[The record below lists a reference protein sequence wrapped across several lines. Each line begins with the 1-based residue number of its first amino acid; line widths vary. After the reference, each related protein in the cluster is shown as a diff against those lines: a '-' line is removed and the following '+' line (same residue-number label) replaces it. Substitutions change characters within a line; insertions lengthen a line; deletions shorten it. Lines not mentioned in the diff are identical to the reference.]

1 MKFPK
6 IWPCEYLGYLM
17 TDWKELKKIM
27 QLIYRVAQKLSH
39 YQESALNRIKNRQ

>member
-17 TDWKELKKIM
+17 TDWKELKKNHAAYI
-27 QLIYRVAQKLSH
+27 QGGPKIKSLS
-39 YQESALNRIKNRQ
+39 RISIKSY